1 MTAKTGQ
8 IVYEDVEVGIEIP
21 SLVKRTTRRQ
31 LVQWAGASGDFYE
44 GHYDKDFALAVGL
57 PDVILHGRLKAAY
70 LGQMLTDW
78 IGLEGDLKK
87 YNVRYRGMD
96 LPDQDLT
103 CKGKVTKK
111 YVQDNEHLVELDI
124 WTENPRG
131 EKTITGTALVSLPSK
146 G

>member
-1 MTAKTGQ
+1 MAEQ
-8 IVYEDVEVGIEIP
+8 VFYEDVEVGSEIP

-44 GHYDKDFALAVGL
+44 IHYNKDFALASGL

-78 IGLEGDLKK
+78 IGLEGALKK

-96 LPDQDLT
+96 FPDQDLT

-111 YVQDNEHLVELDI
+111 YAQDNEYLVELDI
-124 WTENPRG
+124 WTENPKS
-131 EKTITGTALVSLPSK
+131 EKTITGSAVVSLPSR

>member
-1 MTAKTGQ
+1 VAEQ
-8 IVYEDVEVGIEIP
+8 VFYEDVEVGSEIP

-44 GHYDKDFALAVGL
+44 IHYNKDFALASGL
-57 PDVILHGRLKAAY
+57 PDVILHGRLKSAY

-78 IGLEGDLKK
+78 IGLEGNLKK

-96 LPDQDLT
+96 FPEQDLA

-111 YVQDNEHLVELDI
+111 YVHDNEHLVELDI
-124 WTENPRG
+124 WTENSKG
-131 EKTITGTALVSLPSK
+131 EKTIIGTAVVSLPAK

>member
-1 MTAKTGQ
+1 MAEQ
-8 IVYEDVEVGIEIP
+8 VFYEDVEVGSEIP

-44 GHYDKDFALAVGL
+44 IHYNKDFALASGL

-78 IGLEGDLKK
+78 IGLEGALKK

-96 LPDQDLT
+96 FPDQDLT
-103 CKGKVTKK
+103 CKGKVIKK
-111 YVQDNEHLVELDI
+111 YAQANEYLVELDI
-124 WTENPRG
+124 WTENPKS
-131 EKTITGTALVSLPSK
+131 EKTITGSAVVSLPSR

>member
-1 MTAKTGQ
+1 MAEQ
-8 IVYEDVEVGIEIP
+8 VFYEDIAVGSEIP
-21 SLVKRTTRRQ
+21 SLVKRATRRQ

-44 GHYDKDFALAVGL
+44 IHYDKDFALASGL
-57 PDVILHGRLKAAY
+57 PDVILHGRLKASF

-78 IGLEGDLKK
+78 TGLEGNLKK

-96 LPDQDLT
+96 FPDQELT

-111 YVQDNEHLVELDI
+111 YVENNEHLVELDI
-124 WTENPRG
+124 WTENPQG
-131 EKTITGTALVSLPSK
+131 EKTITGSALISLPSK

>member
-1 MTAKTGQ
+1 MAEQ
-8 IVYEDVEVGIEIP
+8 VFYEDVEVGSEIP

-44 GHYDKDFALAVGL
+44 IHYNKDFALASGL

-78 IGLEGDLKK
+78 IGLEGALKK

-96 LPDQDLT
+96 FPDQDLT

-111 YVQDNEHLVELDI
+111 YAQDNEHLVELDI

-131 EKTITGTALVSLPSK
+131 EKTITGSAVVSLPSR

>member
-1 MTAKTGQ
+1 VAEQ
-8 IVYEDVEVGIEIP
+8 VFYEDIEVGSEIP
-21 SLVKRTTRRQ
+21 SLVKRATRRQ

-44 GHYDKDFALAVGL
+44 IHYDKDFALASGL
-57 PDVILHGRLKAAY
+57 PDVILHGRLKASF

-78 IGLEGDLKK
+78 TGLEGNLKK

-96 LPDQDLT
+96 FPDQELT

-111 YVQDNEHLVELDI
+111 YVENNEHFVELDI
-124 WTENPRG
+124 WTENPQG
-131 EKTITGTALVSLPSK
+131 EKTITGSAVVSLPSK

>member
-1 MTAKTGQ
+1 VAEQ
-8 IVYEDVEVGIEIP
+8 VFYEDIEVGSEIP
-21 SLVKRTTRRQ
+21 SLVKRATRRQ

-44 GHYDKDFALAVGL
+44 IHYDKDFALASGL
-57 PDVILHGRLKAAY
+57 PDVILHGRLKASF

-78 IGLEGDLKK
+78 TGLEGNLKK

-96 LPDQDLT
+96 FPDQELT

-111 YVQDNEHLVELDI
+111 YVENNEHLVELDI
-124 WTENPRG
+124 WTENPQG
-131 EKTITGTALVSLPSK
+131 EKTITGSAVVSLPAK

>member
-1 MTAKTGQ
+1 MAEQ
-8 IVYEDVEVGIEIP
+8 IFYEDVEVGSEIP
-21 SLVKRTTRRQ
+21 PLVKRTTRRQ

-44 GHYDKDFALAVGL
+44 IHYNKDFALASGL

-78 IGLEGDLKK
+78 IGLEGIVKK

-96 LPDQDLT
+96 FPDQDLT

-111 YVQDNEHLVELDI
+111 YAQDNEYLIELDI
-124 WTENPRG
+124 WTENPKG
-131 EKTITGTALVSLPSK
+131 EKTITGSAVVR
-146 G
+146 

>member
-1 MTAKTGQ
+1 M
-8 IVYEDVEVGIEIP
+8 P
-21 SLVKRTTRRQ
+21 SLVKQTTRRQ

-44 GHYDKDFALAVGL
+44 IHYNKDFALASGL
-57 PDVILHGRLKAAY
+57 PDVILHGRLKSAY

-78 IGLEGDLKK
+78 IGLEGNLKK

-96 LPDQDLT
+96 FPEQDLA

-111 YVQDNEHLVELDI
+111 YVHDNEHLVELDI
-124 WTENPRG
+124 WTENPKG
-131 EKTITGTALVSLPSK
+131 EKTIIGTAVVSLPAK

>member
-1 MTAKTGQ
+1 MAEQ
-8 IVYEDVEVGIEIP
+8 VFYEDIEVGSEIP
-21 SLVKRTTRRQ
+21 SLVKRATRRQ

-44 GHYDKDFALAVGL
+44 IHYDKDFALASGL
-57 PDVILHGRLKAAY
+57 PDVILHGRLKASF

-78 IGLEGDLKK
+78 TGLEGNLKK

-96 LPDQDLT
+96 FPDQELT

-111 YVQDNEHLVELDI
+111 YVENNEHLVELDI
-124 WTENPRG
+124 WTENPQG
-131 EKTITGTALVSLPSK
+131 EKTITGSALISLPSK

>member
-1 MTAKTGQ
+1 VAEQ
-8 IVYEDVEVGIEIP
+8 VFYEDIEVGSEIP
-21 SLVKRTTRRQ
+21 SLVKRATRRQ

-44 GHYDKDFALAVGL
+44 IHYDKAFALASGL
-57 PDVILHGRLKAAY
+57 PDVILHGRLKASF

-78 IGLEGDLKK
+78 TGLEGNLKK

-96 LPDQDLT
+96 FPDQELT

-111 YVQDNEHLVELDI
+111 YVENNEHLVDLDI
-124 WTENPRG
+124 WTENPQG
-131 EKTITGTALVSLPSK
+131 EKTITGSAVVSLPSK

>member
-1 MTAKTGQ
+1 VAEQ
-8 IVYEDVEVGIEIP
+8 VFYEDIEVGSEIP
-21 SLVKRTTRRQ
+21 SLVKRATRRQ

-44 GHYDKDFALAVGL
+44 IHYDKDFALASGL
-57 PDVILHGRLKAAY
+57 PDVILHGRLKASF

-78 IGLEGDLKK
+78 TGLEGNLKK

-96 LPDQDLT
+96 FPDQELT

-111 YVQDNEHLVELDI
+111 YVENNEHLVELDI
-124 WTENPRG
+124 WTENPQG
-131 EKTITGTALVSLPSK
+131 EKTITGSAVVSLPSK

>member
-1 MTAKTGQ
+1 MTAKKGQ
-8 IVYEDVEVGIEIP
+8 LVYEDVAVDMEIP
-21 SLVKRTTRRQ
+21 PLVKRTTRRQ

-44 GHYDKDFALAVGL
+44 IHYDKDFAIASGL

-78 IGLEGDLKK
+78 IGAEGALKK
-87 YNVRYRGMD
+87 FNVRYRGMD
-96 LPDQDLT
+96 VPDQDLT

-111 YVQDNEHLVELDI
+111 YLQDNECLVELDI
-124 WTENPRG
+124 WTENARG
-131 EKTITGTALVSLPSK
+131 ERTVTGTALVSLPS

>member
-1 MTAKTGQ
+1 VAEQ
-8 IVYEDVEVGIEIP
+8 VFYEDVEVGSEIP
-21 SLVKRTTRRQ
+21 SLVKQTTRRQ

-44 GHYDKDFALAVGL
+44 IHYNKDFALAAGL
-57 PDVILHGRLKAAY
+57 PDVILHGRLKSAY

-78 IGLEGDLKK
+78 IGLEGNLKK

-96 LPDQDLT
+96 FPEQDLA

-124 WTENPRG
+124 WTENPKG
-131 EKTITGTALVSLPSK
+131 EKTIIGTAVVSLPAK

>member
-1 MTAKTGQ
+1 MAEQ
-8 IVYEDVEVGIEIP
+8 VFYEDVEFGAEILP
-21 SLVKRTTRRQ
+21 LVKRTTRRQ

-44 GHYDKDFALAVGL
+44 IHYNKDFALAAGL
-57 PDVILHGRLKAAY
+57 PDVILHGRLKSAY

-78 IGLEGDLKK
+78 VGLQGKLKK

-96 LPDQDLT
+96 FPDQDLT

-111 YVQDNEHLVELDI
+111 YVQDSEHLVELDI
-124 WTENPRG
+124 WTENPQG
-131 EKTITGTALVSLPSK
+131 EKTITGAALVSLPSK

>member
-1 MTAKTGQ
+1 MAEQ
-8 IVYEDVEVGIEIP
+8 VFYEDVEVGSEIP
-21 SLVKRTTRRQ
+21 SLVKQTTRRQ

-44 GHYDKDFALAVGL
+44 IHYNKDFALASGL
-57 PDVILHGRLKAAY
+57 PDVILHGRLKSAY

-78 IGLEGDLKK
+78 IGLEGNLKK

-96 LPDQDLT
+96 FPEQDLA

-111 YVQDNEHLVELDI
+111 YVHAHEHLVELEL

>member
-1 MTAKTGQ
+1 VAEQ
-8 IVYEDVEVGIEIP
+8 VFYEDIAVGSEIP
-21 SLVKRTTRRQ
+21 SLVKRATRRQ

-44 GHYDKDFALAVGL
+44 IHYDKDFALASGL
-57 PDVILHGRLKAAY
+57 PDVILHGRLKASF

-78 IGLEGDLKK
+78 TGLEGNLKK

-96 LPDQDLT
+96 FPDQELT

-111 YVQDNEHLVELDI
+111 YVENNEHLVELDI
-124 WTENPRG
+124 WTENPQG
-131 EKTITGTALVSLPSK
+131 EKTITGSALISLPSK

>member
-1 MTAKTGQ
+1 MTAKKGQ
-8 IVYEDVEVGIEIP
+8 LLYEDVAVDMEIP
-21 SLVKRTTRRQ
+21 PLVKRTTRRQ

-44 GHYDKDFALAVGL
+44 IHYDKDYAIASGL

-78 IGLEGDLKK
+78 IGVEGTLKK
-87 YNVRYRGMD
+87 FDVRYRGMD
-96 LPDQDLT
+96 VPDQDLT

-124 WTENPRG
+124 WTENARG
-131 EKTITGTALVSLPSK
+131 ERTVTGTALVSLPSR
-146 G
+146 

>member
-1 MTAKTGQ
+1 MAEQ
-8 IVYEDVEVGIEIP
+8 VFYEDVEVGSEIP

-44 GHYDKDFALAVGL
+44 IHYNKDFALASGL
-57 PDVILHGRLKAAY
+57 PDVILHGRLKSAY

-78 IGLEGDLKK
+78 IGLEGNLKK

-96 LPDQDLT
+96 FPDQDLT

-111 YVQDNEHLVELDI
+111 YAQDNEHLVELDI
-124 WTENPRG
+124 WTENPKS
-131 EKTITGTALVSLPSK
+131 EKTITGSAVVSLPSR

>member
-1 MTAKTGQ
+1 MTAKKGQ
-8 IVYEDVEVGIEIP
+8 VVYEDVAVDMEIP

-44 GHYDKDFALAVGL
+44 IHYDKDFAIASGL

-78 IGLEGDLKK
+78 IGAEGALKK

-96 LPDQDLT
+96 VPDQDLT

-111 YVQDNEHLVELDI
+111 YVQDNECLVELDI
-124 WTENPRG
+124 WTENAQG
-131 EKTITGTALVSLPSK
+131 ERTVTGTALVSLPSR
-146 G
+146 

>member
-1 MTAKTGQ
+1 MAEQ
-8 IVYEDVEVGIEIP
+8 VFYEDIEVGSEIP
-21 SLVKRTTRRQ
+21 SLVKRATRRQ

-44 GHYDKDFALAVGL
+44 IHYDKDFALASGL
-57 PDVILHGRLKAAY
+57 PDVILHGRLKASF

-78 IGLEGDLKK
+78 TGLEGNLKK

-96 LPDQDLT
+96 FPDQELT

-111 YVQDNEHLVELDI
+111 YVENNEHLVGLDI
-124 WTENPRG
+124 WTENPQG
-131 EKTITGTALVSLPSK
+131 EKTITGSAVVSLPSK

>member
-1 MTAKTGQ
+1 MAEQ
-8 IVYEDVEVGIEIP
+8 VFYEDIEVGSEIP
-21 SLVKRTTRRQ
+21 SLVKRATRRQ

-44 GHYDKDFALAVGL
+44 IHYDKDFALASGL
-57 PDVILHGRLKAAY
+57 PDVILHGRLKASF

-78 IGLEGDLKK
+78 TGLEGNLKK

-96 LPDQDLT
+96 FPDQELT

-111 YVQDNEHLVELDI
+111 YVENNEHLVELDI
-124 WTENPRG
+124 WTENPQG
-131 EKTITGTALVSLPSK
+131 EKTITGSAVVSLPSK

>member
-1 MTAKTGQ
+1 VAEQ
-8 IVYEDVEVGIEIP
+8 VFYEDIEVGSEIP
-21 SLVKRTTRRQ
+21 SLVKRATRRQ

-44 GHYDKDFALAVGL
+44 IHYDKDFALASGL
-57 PDVILHGRLKAAY
+57 PDVILHGRLKASF

-78 IGLEGDLKK
+78 TGLEGNLKK

-96 LPDQDLT
+96 FPDQELT

-111 YVQDNEHLVELDI
+111 YVENNEHLVELDI
-124 WTENPRG
+124 WTENPQG
-131 EKTITGTALVSLPSK
+131 EKTITGSALISLPSK